1 MNLYKNGRILMSEK
15 NVHVGSQANF
25 MLKPKLY
32 FGVVR
37 EMNVGDTFTGLE
49 TDSTNTEFDLSE
61 YPNGLEVTLSEQP
74 GGGLYSFS
82 GRPL

>member
-1 MNLYKNGRILMSEK
+1 MMSEK
-15 NVHVGSQANF
+15 NVYFGSQANF
-25 MLKPKLY
+25 MLEPKIY

-61 YPNGLEVTLSEQP
+61 YPNGLEVTLSKQP
-74 GGGLYSFS
+74 GGCLYSFS
-82 GRPL
+82 GCQL